1 MNWKKEYKE
10 CLLNNKY
17 MLEKYI
23 LKNDLWQAQKDLLNI
38 ILENKLTIVTK
49 SRDVGFTSLMSALSA
64 REIALNSEKKVSIL
78 YISQNAMMNGEFK
91 NKLKNYL
98 KNIPEELFTGEE
110 PYNIQTCV
118 IDNYQNRIIGEEF
131 FDIIIID
138 EPVALNDNIDV
149 IKLVDFLMCKGN
161 KIIIGGVG
169 NYKNKTWFDFIS
181 MNKDNTPYMI
191 MPWFSNPNHIGL
203 KKTYYYNNTDN
214 YEEEYECKVF
224 KKIYI

>member
-23 LKNDLWQAQKDLLNI
+23 LKNDLWEIQKDLLNI

-49 SRDVGFTSLMSALSA
+49 SRDVGFTSLISALSA

-78 YISQNAMMNGEFK
+78 YISQNAMMNDVFK

-98 KNIPEELFTGEE
+98 KNIPEELFTGIE
-110 PYNIQTCV
+110 PYQIQTCN
-118 IDNYQNRIIGEEF
+118 IDNYQNRIIGEDF

-138 EPVALNDNIDV
+138 EPVVLNDNIDV
-149 IKLVDFLMCKGN
+149 IKLVDFLKFKCN

-169 NYKNKTWFDFIS
+169 NYKNETWFDFIS
-181 MNKDNTPYMI
+181 MNKNKTPYMI
-191 MPWFSNPNHIGL
+191 MPWFSNPNHKGL
-203 KKTYYYNNTDN
+203 KKTYYNNNTDN
-214 YEEEYECKVF
+214 YEDEYECKVF
-224 KKIYI
+224 KKVYI